1 MSDPVQLRRDISK
14 VVELVKLEFN
24 NISPREFWP
33 VSGTIWEV
41 YKRGLSNSKESLT
54 VFYVFN
60 NTDHQSIKGKVRGK
74 DGGLFE
80 FKIMN
85 DKFKTEWEPYLER
98 GQIALTLREQE
109 RELKRRQNAI
119 AYENWRVNWR
129 EGGRRKS
136 RRVKKQRASRRVK
149 KQTRRSKA

>member
-24 NISPREFWP
+24 NISPGEFWP

-74 DGGLFE
+74 DGGPFE

-98 GQIALTLREQE
+98 GRHALTLDAQK
-109 RELKRRQNAI
+109 RELARLQNAI
-119 AYENWRVNWR
+119 AYENWR